1 MADEPRLVR
10 RTRTIAQRQGVR
22 RRQVVL
28 GAGLVATL
36 LLVLGAG
43 WLFLVPAIPWFKVD
57 RTAVIGLKG
66 DSREVTE
73 IEAAVR
79 QATIGLSTLRPD
91 GDRLEQILSRFPRVA
106 DVRLETDFPDAATV
120 EVKLREDGS
129 IAEAKPDDLLV
140 ATDGRVLGKADRSRS
155 GALPMLG
162 AGPVSEEPGERLEGE
177 ILDQALVAGAA
188 PPELR
193 SFVEVVET
201 GDSGV
206 EARLSDGSVLIFGDP
221 SEARA
226 KWAAAATVIAD
237 PELTGGISAID
248 VSVPGRPGVLLG
260 DGTAIE
266 SEVDVESVQP

>member
-1 MADEPRLVR
+1 MADEPKVVR

-22 RRQVVL
+22 RRQLGL
-28 GAGLVATL
+28 GAVSVVAL
-36 LLVLGAG
+36 LLILGAG
-43 WLFLVPAIPWFKVD
+43 WLFLVPVIPWFKVD
-57 RTAVIGLKG
+57 QTAVVGLKG
-66 DSREVTE
+66 DSREVIE

-91 GDRLEQILSRFPRVA
+91 EGRLDEALSRFPRVA
-106 DVRLETDFPDAATV
+106 DIRLETDFPDAATV
-120 EVKLREDGS
+120 RVELREDGS
-129 IAEAKPDDLLV
+129 VAEASPDDLLV
-140 ATDGRVLGKADRSRS
+140 ATDGRVLGKVDRTRS

-177 ILDQALVAGAA
+177 VLDQALVAGAA

-193 SFVEVVET
+193 SFIEIVET

-206 EARLSDGSVLIFGDP
+206 EVRLTDGSVLIFGDP

-248 VSVPGRPGVLLG
+248 VSVPGRPGVVLG
-260 DGTAIE
+260 DGTEIE
-266 SEVDVESVQP
+266 SEVDVESAQP